1 MTNCDGDDAPYCAR
15 CEGALDFEFSMAF
28 QPIVDV
34 ASRDVFAYEALVRG
48 PDGASA
54 ASILAQVDDRNLYT
68 FDQACRVRAL
78 ELAHALGCDR
88 RLSINFLPNAVY
100 APEACIQATLA
111 TAERLGWPVS
121 QLMFEIIETEAVRDR
136 LHLQNIVE
144 AYNAMGFTTAL
155 DDFGAGYANLDL
167 LVDLRPDV
175 IKIDRE
181 LVRDIPNA
189 PRRKALVEGLI
200 DLAAKLEIR
209 LIAEGVETAGEAG
222 MALRSWHRVAAG
234 VLFRPA
240 GARAAAVDRGRA
252 IRLRFALK
260 NQARMYAQPSRWRW
274 AI

>member
-136 LHLQNIVE
+136 LHLQSIVE

-222 MALRSWHRVAAG
+222 WLYDRGIALQQGFYFA
-234 VLFRPA
+234 RPA
-240 GARAAAVDRGRA
+240 LEQLPSIAVE
-252 IRLRFALK
+252 RFAFDS
-260 NQARMYAQPSRWRW
+260 P
-274 AI
+274 